1 MADWTPVIE
10 TKVND
15 HVDTPQGQGRVV
27 RVSEAQKT
35 AQVDVRGQLFEVPLG
50 DVKPIGGGSPDKPE
64 GATPMPDTPARPLK
78 PWTAKPGK
86 RVQTKDGAM
95 KGEIKNVTQRSVEVE
110 FDNGVKQKFEKRRV
124 ASALDEETKGTPPRL
139 GDRVEVTD
147 EGSVYTSFKDEAKR
161 LDADNWK
168 EGNRGDKG
176 EQGTLVNSSTRG
188 IALVQKDDGTQFM
201 IGEEGIKKVGDAKKE
216 EPKKE
221 EKTQAPESTKDVKDT
236 VKQTG
241 DGLHELLQLKKYLE
255 SKIDEDV
262 SDELKEL
269 RELIKQKQQLEVKVG
284 DKVNTVPGLKH
295 KQLEQLI
302 KYCALRL
309 SPLMV
314 GMAGTGKTHAGEQT
328 ASALGLDF
336 YAMSVGA
343 QTSKSDII
351 GYMAANGQYV
361 TTHFRKAYEE
371 GGVFLMDEI
380 DAGNANVLIQINAA
394 LSNGLCAFPDAMVKR
409 HEDFVFIASANT
421 FGNGANRQ
429 YVGRNQLDAATLDRF
444 AVIEWFIDDELE
456 SQLTTGLNGK
466 AWYMAV
472 RAARDYV
479 ADKKIRAL
487 VSPRATQKGS
497 RLLDVG
503 QDLDEVINAT
513 LLSSVPEDKKA
524 DVRDVAVTIFNKFA
538 SEVPGKLSKQVNP
551 NVSDLFK
558 EDKEIDLSNIPF

>member
-1 MADWTPVIE
+1 MGWTPVIE
-10 TKVND
+10 VKRND
-15 HVDTPQGQGRVV
+15 FVETPQGKGRVI
-27 RVSEAQKT
+27 RVSEVQKT
-35 AQVDVRGQLFEVPLG
+35 AHVDVSGQLYEVPLEQVKSSQPEQSG
-50 DVKPIGGGSPDKPE
+50 DIQVGDRVELLERSGGVAQVGEVGTVKNVRHLGGSLTVDFPSQSNYSTSKNQVKKVSAEGQPQPE
-64 GATPMPDTPARPLK
+64 GEAPVPEARPIK

-95 KGEIKNVTQRSVEVE
+95 KGEIKEVTQRSVKVD
-110 FDNGVKQKFEKRRV
+110 FDNGVKQSFEKRRI
-124 ASALDEETKGTPPRL
+124 STALDEEQTQPEQKQA
-139 GDRVEVTD
+139 EQ
-147 EGSVYTSFKDEAKR
+147 KQEAKP
-161 LDADNWK
+161 
-168 EGNRGDKG
+168 
-176 EQGTLVNSSTRG
+176 EQ
-188 IALVQKDDGTQFM
+188 TQPH
-201 IGEEGIKKVGDAKKE
+201 ESN
-216 EPKKE
+216 
-221 EKTQAPESTKDVKDT
+221 TQAKDT
-236 VKQTG
+236 VSQTG
-241 DGLHELLQLKKYLE
+241 DGLHELLKLKEYLE
-255 SKIDEDV
+255 SKIDGEVDE
-262 SDELKEL
+262 ELKEL

-328 ASALGLDF
+328 ASALGLNF

-444 AVIEWFIDDELE
+444 AVIEWFIDDDLE
-456 SQLTTGLNGK
+456 AQLTTGINGK

-479 ADKKIRAL
+479 AEKKIRAL

-497 RLLDVG
+497 KLLHVG
-503 QDLDEVINAT
+503 QDLSEVIDAT
-513 LLSSVPEDKKA
+513 LLGSVPEDKKQ
-524 DVRDVAVTIFNKFA
+524 DVRDVATKVFEKFA
-538 SEVPGKLSKQVNP
+538 SEVPSKLSKQVNP
-551 NVSDLFK
+551 QVSDL
-558 EDKEIDLSNIPF
+558 ISNAPF